1 MSSQLLITGVPH
13 SINVDLTP
21 NQIVH
26 QIFDK
31 LGIANLTNDVLTIRE
46 FKGKKNQSNTNSQQ
60 ISHSFILNLKSP
72 QVCEHI
78 IDTKRRT
85 PKLFAKNIFNSNA
98 DIAPEKLIF
107 INEFLHGDLY
117 PAHLAQFEFLVNE
130 YKPHIITIVESWL
143 NPDIQISLKDYSI
156 IRCDRGLLNTNGNYI
171 RGGGIICFIN
181 NCLKAKLLYSS
192 ESQDINNP
200 EFIIVD
206 VILPSGSHILLSS
219 IYRRPQGKLLDSFY
233 TKFGKFY
240 PSYKNILIMGDLN
253 CNLLKSNRQSNHLK
267 SFISESGLYCIPYG
281 PTFHTTETESWLD
294 VIIIDNEDKLGRYS
308 KSSLPFIG
316 GHDYLLC
323 EYRLESPIKYDKKVE
338 FRDFRNC
345 NHAALANDLNSK
357 LNQININFEEADPND
372 LTSYFNKSIIASL
385 NNFAPLTEKK
395 LKRPNNPWL
404 TNALRREFRERDTLY
419 KRARRTGDQNLLRL
433 YKMKRKDLKNKLNIA
448 RDIYFKTIL
457 ENSSQKSNKSS
468 SLLNWKQIDIVD
480 VTKNLQ
486 LTLQKSKGKSPDG
499 LDIKWLKDHLQQVS
513 IFLMNNLNR
522 SLETSI
528 FPEAWKSVF
537 IVPLNKINL
546 PKSISDTRPIANLS
560 HFAKV
565 FERIIANQLVEY
577 LELNNLLDDYQSG
590 FRKFHSTQGA
600 LLLLTEEIRRAIDRE
615 DLTYLILFDFSK
627 AFDYLNPKIL
637 YITMYEMGFSI
648 EVICWFQSYLTR
660 RSQSV
665 LDLSS
670 VPSSPISTTS
680 GVPQGSILGPILF
693 LIVINGVA
701 KRLKYTKHG
710 LFADD
715 KYTYLHFKLYELNRA
730 AYKLNVD
737 AQAVADWA
745 RENGIKINL
754 QKTKVMILGSNSKL
768 KLLEG
773 YDLPQITIDGK
784 VIPYVNSTKHLGI
797 YLTNN
802 HSWDIHVAHI
812 TRKVYGALNSLKHR
826 KNILSTYTRKL
837 LITATI
843 LPIIEYCSLV
853 LLDSSKR
860 LDYKLQRLINN

>member
-1 MSSQLLITGVPH
+1 
-13 SINVDLTP
+13 
-21 NQIVH
+21 
-26 QIFDK
+26 
-31 LGIANLTNDVLTIRE
+31 
-46 FKGKKNQSNTNSQQ
+46 
-60 ISHSFILNLKSP
+60 
-72 QVCEHI
+72 
-78 IDTKRRT
+78 
-85 PKLFAKNIFNSNA
+85 
-98 DIAPEKLIF
+98 
-107 INEFLHGDLY
+107 
-117 PAHLAQFEFLVNE
+117 
-130 YKPHIITIVESWL
+130 
-143 NPDIQISLKDYSI
+143 
-156 IRCDRGLLNTNGNYI
+156 
-171 RGGGIICFIN
+171 
-181 NCLKAKLLYSS
+181 
-192 ESQDINNP
+192 
-200 EFIIVD
+200 
-206 VILPSGSHILLSS
+206 
-219 IYRRPQGKLLDSFY
+219 
-233 TKFGKFY
+233 
-240 PSYKNILIMGDLN
+240 MGDLN
-253 CNLLKSNRQSNHLK
+253 CNLLKSDRLSNHLQ
-267 SFISESGLYCIPYG
+267 SFISESGLYCVPYG

-294 VIIIDNEDKLGRYS
+294 VIIIDNEDKLVRYS

-323 EYRLESPIKYDKKVE
+323 EYRLEPPIKYDKKVK

-345 NHAALANDLNSK
+345 NHVALADDLNNK
-357 LNQININFEEADPND
+357 LNQININFEEADPNN
-372 LTSYFNKSIIASL
+372 LISYFNESIIASL
-385 NNFAPLTEKK
+385 NNFAPFTEKK

-404 TNALRREFRERDTLY
+404 TNALRREFRERDALY
-419 KRARRTGDQNLLRL
+419 KRARRTSDQNLLRL

-448 RDIYFKTIL
+448 RDNYFKTIL
-457 ENSSQKSNKSS
+457 ENSSHKSNVWTDLKRVGIIKPNKSSPLDHFDANNLNIFYANILKKHPSCSRDFIFELSTLTSRKVS
-468 SLLNWKQIDIVD
+468 SLLNWTQIDIVD

-499 LDIKWLKDHLQQVS
+499 LDIKWLRDHLQQVS
-513 IFLMNNLNR
+513 IFLMNILNR

-528 FPEAWKSVF
+528 FPEVWKSVF
-537 IVPLNKINL
+537 IVPLNKINS
-546 PKSISDTRPIANLS
+546 PKSMSDTRPIANLS

-577 LELNNLLDDYQSG
+577 LESNNLLDDYQSG

-627 AFDYLNPKIL
+627 AFDYVNPKVL

-648 EVICWFQSYLTR
+648 EVICWFQSYLTH

-665 LDLSS
+665 LDLNS

-715 KYTYLHFKLYELNRA
+715 KYTYLHFKHYELNRA

-745 RENGIKINL
+745 RENGIEINL

-768 KLLEG
+768 KLLED

-802 HSWDIHVAHI
+802 LSWDIHVAHI
-812 TRKVYGALNSLKHR
+812 T
-826 KNILSTYTRKL
+826 
-837 LITATI
+837 
-843 LPIIEYCSLV
+843 
-853 LLDSSKR
+853 
-860 LDYKLQRLINN
+860 